1 MTTQLLIAG
10 FGGQGVLF
18 AGKFLAYKGLIE
30 GRQLSWLP
38 SYGPEMRGG
47 TANCSVILSDEP
59 VGSPIVSKPDALI
72 VMNLPSLD
80 KYEDSVV
87 SGGSV
92 FVDSTLIER
101 KLRRDDVKAFYVPAT
116 ALANE
121 LGTPSLANMIMVGHM
136 SAPALAGDNTP
147 SSLSSAV
154 VTDILRNE
162 LNFRGVI
169 ITDAMN
175 MAAISNYYG
184 ADEAAIMALKAG
196 CDMILMPEDFEKAYN
211 GVLEAVRNGT
221 ISEERIN
228 DSLRRI
234 YRIKYA
240 DKIGQ

>member
-101 KLRRDDVKAFYVPAT
+101 KLRREDVKAFYVPAT

-121 LGTPSLANMIMVGHM
+121 LGTPSLANMIMVGKFIKETGAV
-136 SAPALAGDNTP
+136 SAD
-147 SSLSSAV
+147 
-154 VTDILRNE
+154 D
-162 LNFRGVI
+162 
-169 ITDAMN
+169 M
-175 MAAISNYYG
+175 
-184 ADEAAIMALKAG
+184 EAALKKVVSARHQDMLKANLNAIKRG
-196 CDMILMPEDFEKAYN
+196 CEC
-211 GVLEAVRNGT
+211 
-221 ISEERIN
+221 
-228 DSLRRI
+228 
-234 YRIKYA
+234 
-240 DKIGQ
+240 